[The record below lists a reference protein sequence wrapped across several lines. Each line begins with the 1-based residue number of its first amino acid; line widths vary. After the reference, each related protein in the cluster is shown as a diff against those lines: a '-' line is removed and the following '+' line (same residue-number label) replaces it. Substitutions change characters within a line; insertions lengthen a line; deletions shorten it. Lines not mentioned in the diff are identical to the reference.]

1 MQQLTEEVQQIGQHA
16 VSWLMWMQGEP
27 GQVAGGKCEVPKRA
41 LGMMYWLDQ
50 RNESRLAA
58 GHCVQVVTGQLVE
71 AVRQWTV
78 QAVKKKPAELCQL
91 VVQHVQADDRQEH
104 VPGCSRQALTGEKLT
119 VAEEWPDISAL
130 EL

>member
-1 MQQLTEEVQQIGQHA
+1 MRQPTEQAQQIGQHA
-16 VSWLMWMQGEP
+16 VLWLMWMQGVP
-27 GQVAGGKCEVPKRA
+27 GQAAGGKCEVPKHA

-50 RNESRLAA
+50 RSESRLAA
-58 GHCVQVVTGQLVE
+58 GHCAQAVIGQLVE

-78 QAVKKKPAELCQL
+78 QAVKNKPAEVCQL

-104 VPGCSRQALTGEKLT
+104 VLGCSRQALTAEKLT